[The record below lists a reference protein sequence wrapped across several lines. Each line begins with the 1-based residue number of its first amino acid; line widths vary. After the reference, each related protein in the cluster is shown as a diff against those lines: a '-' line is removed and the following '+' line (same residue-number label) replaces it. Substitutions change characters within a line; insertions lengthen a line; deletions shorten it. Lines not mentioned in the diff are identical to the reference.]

1 LTRSINFASRFEAL
15 WVGTMGKRKKSCCAL
30 CKQWGSGLVDRVT
43 LTQKEWQRKHSWKD
57 GDKTICP
64 EFEQKGYCTFGQK
77 CHRFHDYE
85 NGTASG
91 IIFYCSP
98 CFGLSEGTFLPK
110 KGKGGCQ
117 SCGQHVPGWKD
128 EAGSFHCAACWS
140 CYDNGSEQQVTG
152 RERKFQTLTHPDP
165 PAVSKKRLEAA
176 GVDTKQQVA
185 GRQRKWALTHPDP
198 PVVSKK
204 QLEGAGFDTSQIK
217 YPGKMRSLLAA
228 GLDATE
234 LLSAGLPATQLKA
247 TGFSACQLKHAGL
260 GLVELKAAGFS
271 AEKLSAKGVGFSETA
286 LRAAGFTEL
295 ELGATPPNTE
305 ACHASGSTP
314 SWECRCGF
322 ARNWALNMYCN
333 KCNRKRPDLKK
344 FNYKDQD

>member
-1 LTRSINFASRFEAL
+1 M
-15 WVGTMGKRKKSCCAL
+15 VKKSCCAQ
-30 CKQWGSGLVDRVT
+30 CKHWGSGLVDRVT

-57 GDKTICP
+57 GDKTICR
-64 EFEQKGYCTFGQK
+64 EFEQKGYCHFGEK
-77 CHRFHDYE
+77 CNFFHDYE

-91 IIFYCSP
+91 IIFYCSH

-128 EAGSFHCAACWS
+128 EVGSFHCTACWS

-152 RERKFQTLTHPDP
+152 RERKLTGRERKLQTLTHPARKLQTLTHPDP
-165 PAVSKKRLEAA
+165 PAVSKKQLEA
-176 GVDTKQQVA
+176 
-185 GRQRKWALTHPDP
+185 
-198 PVVSKK
+198 
-204 QLEGAGFDTSQIK
+204 AGFDTSQLK
-217 YPGKMRSLLAA
+217 HTCNMRSLLAGFNA
-228 GLDATE
+228 AE
-234 LLSAGLPATQLKA
+234 LLSAGFPAAQLRA
-247 TGFSACQLKHAGL
+247 TGFNARQLKVAGL

-271 AEKLSAKGVGFSETA
+271 AEKLSAKSVGFSESA
-286 LRAAGFTEL
+286 LRAAGFSEL
-295 ELGATPPNTE
+295 ELGATLPNTE
-305 ACHASGSTP
+305 ACQASGSTP